1 MAEFNIKSN
10 DINLNGLQNIEG
22 STPIRNYPSVQ
33 NANNEELKRMIQN
46 LQNLIVERDAYIDKL
61 RSDFI
66 KESNRLKAEYASI
79 LDPDKI
85 TEDGEYVLEVKR
97 TGNKLEYKWVRK

>member
-1 MAEFNIKSN
+1 MALVDKK
-10 DINLNGLQNIEG
+10 IEG
-22 STPIRNYPSVQ
+22 STPIRDFPQKYNGLIDELVDKI
-33 NANNEELKRMIQN
+33 NELEEVIAEK
-46 LQNLIVERDAYIDKL
+46 DAKIFKL

-66 KESNRLKAEYASI
+66 TLSNKLKAEYASI

-85 TEDGEYVLEVKR
+85 AEDGEYVLEVKK